1 MSKRKSLSVEVKQ
14 TKITE
19 ANTSVTPS
27 PQFDIVEANS
37 IRKDAIDLLYDP
49 TTPKEHKES
58 FKRGI
63 RRIEEQILDNSFNQW
78 VSTGKMP
85 EELGTTIRF
94 SYEEKRLA
102 NKPQCDF
109 KVEEHLDLGIKIGAL
124 DITFIKFSANK
135 TYTISIKALGWTP
148 TMLGVLKDISALGCY
163 KVQPNQN
170 KQSVSNDVSELNK
183 QICYMTGLEH
193 DKDNLPIYYDRAT
206 KRRYSRVAITLY
218 DSDEKYLDAQIK
230 SDKMI
235 GKTFRSELDDTRDDE
250 ALQNHLRLRDP
261 IDDNDIY

>member
-85 EELGTTIRF
+85 EELG
-94 SYEEKRLA
+94 
-102 NKPQCDF
+102 
-109 KVEEHLDLGIKIGAL
+109 
-124 DITFIKFSANK
+124 
-135 TYTISIKALGWTP
+135 
-148 TMLGVLKDISALGCY
+148 
-163 KVQPNQN
+163 
-170 KQSVSNDVSELNK
+170 
-183 QICYMTGLEH
+183 
-193 DKDNLPIYYDRAT
+193 YY
-206 KRRYSRVAITLY
+206 Y
-218 DSDEKYLDAQIK
+218 
-230 SDKMI
+230 
-235 GKTFRSELDDTRDDE
+235 
-250 ALQNHLRLRDP
+250 
-261 IDDNDIY
+261 